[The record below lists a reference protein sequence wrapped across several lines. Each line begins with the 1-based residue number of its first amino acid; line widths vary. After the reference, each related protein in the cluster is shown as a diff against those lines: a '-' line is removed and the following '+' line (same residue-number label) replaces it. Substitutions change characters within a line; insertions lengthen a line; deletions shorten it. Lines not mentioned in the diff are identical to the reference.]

1 MTERLSYARP
11 TGRGP
16 WLVSSFGWSI
26 ATGMRGRA
34 PLPRRTRCAGRAR
47 VPGRVQY
54 DKCGRQAQA
63 MIDRWMR
70 RQGCGRS
77 EAMHLAVEHAANN
90 SRE

>member
-11 TGRGP
+11 TGCGP
-16 WLVSSFGWSI
+16 WLVSSFGSQL
-26 ATGMRGRA
+26 ACGVGR
-34 PLPRRTRCAGRAR
+34 RCHGRTRCAGRAR
-47 VPGRVQY
+47 VPGRVQN

-70 RQGCGRS
+70 RQGFGRA
-77 EAMHLAVEHAANN
+77 EAMRLAVEHAAANN